1 MDMRNMALPIRLRY
15 MSIKTKISLL
25 ISVLIIAL
33 LVNVSFSSY
42 KMNQIGQEI
51 VTIAEQDIPLTRSL
65 TEITINQLEQAISF
79 ERALRL
85 GSSINVDS
93 NSLKHAD
100 EMIGKFNTHSDF
112 ISKEIKHG
120 ISIANSGMKNAHNKA
135 QYNEFEHVSQLL
147 DKINIEH
154 KQYEKHAHQAFELLH
169 QGKINQAINLSDKIE
184 KQEEKIDHELES
196 LLIEVE
202 NFTEEAAL
210 KAEHDEKSALKWL
223 IIIAIISLF
232 IGLPL
237 ALAIT
242 TELLRG
248 IQKALYLA
256 NHVASGD
263 LTHDIEFVRTDE
275 IGQLLQSLVKMQN
288 SLRSLVSRLN
298 DSSSQLAAASEELAV
313 VTQDTNQALVQQT
326 SEIQL
331 VATAM
336 NEMTATVQEVANNA
350 TSTSS
355 SSNDAAQESTDGS
368 TIVQETISSIQSLAR
383 DVENAA
389 NVIHQLE
396 ADSENI
402 GAVLD
407 VIKGI
412 AEQTNLLALNAA
424 IEAARAGEQGRGFAV
439 VADEVRTLAS
449 RTQSSTTEIEEII
462 DTLQKGTHSAVEVME
477 SGQAL
482 AQDSVEKAV
491 KAGAALKNI
500 TNAVNNISDMNAQI
514 ATAAEEQTSVADEIN
529 RNIINIS
536 DATDR
541 TNRGATET
549 SAASE
554 ELARMAAN
562 LQDMINQFK
571 V

>member
-1 MDMRNMALPIRLRY
+1 

-25 ISVLIIAL
+25 ISVLIISL
-33 LVNVSFSSY
+33 LGNVSFSSY

-51 VTIAEQDIPLTRSL
+51 ATIAEQDIPLTRSL
-65 TEITINQLEQAISF
+65 TEITINQLEQAIKF
-79 ERALRL
+79 ERVLRL
-85 GSSINVDS
+85 GSSTNLDS
-93 NSLKHAD
+93 NTSKHTD
-100 EMIGKFNTHSDF
+100 EMISEFNKHSDF

-147 DKINIEH
+147 KKIDIEH
-154 KQYEKHAHQAFELLH
+154 EQYEKHAHQAFDLLQ
-169 QGKINQAINLSDKIE
+169 QGKIDQAINLSEKIE

-202 NFTEEAAL
+202 DFTAEAAL
-210 KAEHDEKSALKWL
+210 KAEHDEKDALKWQL
-223 IIIAIISLF
+223 IIAAISLLV
-232 IGLPL
+232 GLPL
-237 ALAIT
+237 AFAIT
-242 TELLRG
+242 SELLRG
-248 IQKALYLA
+248 LKKALYLA
-256 NHVASGD
+256 NHVAAGD
-263 LTHDIEFVRTDE
+263 LTHDIKFVRTDE
-275 IGQLLQSLVKMQN
+275 VGQLLTALVNMQN
-288 SLRSLVSRLN
+288 NLRSLVSRLN

-355 SSNDAAQESTDGS
+355 SSNDAAQESTAGS
-368 TIVQETISSIQSLAR
+368 TIVQETISSIQSLAG

-396 ADSENI
+396 ADSGNI

-500 TNAVNNISDMNAQI
+500 TNAVNNISDMNTQI

-554 ELARMAAN
+554 ELARMATN
-562 LQDMINQFK
+562 LQDMISQFK